1 MLLSLHCFVGREP
14 AQVKHSLVSL
24 YPAAEEKIAAM

>member
-1 MLLSLHCFVGREP
+1 MLSLHCFVSREA

-24 YPAAEEKIAAM
+24 YPAAEGKIAAA